1 MTEITTKPRQFRR
14 RPSPVRRWRQQQIG
28 ACPSDLLDLLLDA
41 GITRAEVLAAASRAA
56 RGIAAMPD
64 AETKRRRPVLA
75 AQHSR
80 ALLVLQHWHAERRW
94 AATERQQPPGHA

>member
-1 MTEITTKPRQFRR
+1 MTEITTRPRR
-14 RPSPVRRWRQQQIG
+14 RPNPVRRWRKQQIA

-41 GITRAEVLAAASRAA
+41 CITRAEVLAAASRAA

-64 AETKRRRPVLA
+64 AETQRKRPVLA

-80 ALLVLQHWHAERRW
+80 ALLVLQRWHAERQRW
-94 AATERQQPPGHA
+94 AAAERQQPPGHA